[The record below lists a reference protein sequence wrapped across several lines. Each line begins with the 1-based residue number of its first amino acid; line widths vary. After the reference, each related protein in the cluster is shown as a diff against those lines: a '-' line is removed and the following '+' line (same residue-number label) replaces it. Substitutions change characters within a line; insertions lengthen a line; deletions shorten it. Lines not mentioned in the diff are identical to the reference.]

1 MTSGMS
7 LLALIYPPDQ
17 RGAAMGDAMGGVA
30 LGVLTG
36 PLLGGALYD
45 AYGAVVPFAII
56 AGVVAIDGVALT
68 ALLTQT
74 AGVSDDQLGRYMAG
88 PDDNIDAGKTK
99 LCGQTPPKFN
109 PRPYIFITLP

>member
-1 MTSGMS
+1 MTAGMS

-56 AGVVAIDGVALT
+56 ASVVAIDGVALT
-68 ALLTQT
+68 AFMTQT
-74 AGVSDDQLGRYMAG
+74 AGVSDDELGRYMAG
-88 PDDNIDAGKTK
+88 PDDNIDAGKTNLSK
-99 LCGQTPPKFN
+99 ANNLLN
-109 PRPYIFITLP
+109 SIHALIFT